1 MIDNH
6 HINRRDHREVVKLLL
21 RFYEMMTSTSLSMA
35 TYAGVPTED
44 DNSMPHPEFNIPRR
58 SSFIKDDAPER
69 LENVRE
75 LVQTIQQ
82 EPEQIAHLANELL
95 ASRAHGKKLVEIYN
109 YLYNLKTSDFKVEQG
124 ARAFTENGSGLC
136 FDLLTLVGKE
146 DLHIKDLRKAKLS
159 ELLSPS
165 FTAALKAA
173 GNIQKC
179 W

>member
-6 HINRRDHREVVKLLL
+6 YINCRDHRKVVKLLL
-21 RFYEMMTSTSLSMA
+21 RFYEMMTSTTLSVA

-44 DNSMPHPEFNIPRR
+44 DDGVPHPEFNIPRQ

-69 LENVRE
+69 LENVHE

-82 EPEQIAHLANELL
+82 EPEQIAHLANKLL
-95 ASRAHGKKLVEIYN
+95 VGRAYGKLVVEMYN
-109 YLYNLKTSDFKVEQG
+109 YLYNLKTSDYKVAHG
-124 ARAFTENGSGLC
+124 ARGFAENSSGLL
-136 FDLLTLVGKE
+136 FDLLTLVRQE
-146 DLHIKDLRKAKLS
+146 DLHIKTFREAKLS

-165 FTAALKAA
+165 LTAALKAV
-173 GNIQKC
+173 NIHKC